1 MDSMRGLLLLIWLF
15 LGLSVFAEDNNLTS
29 SDWKIK
35 KITCDVV
42 SSDPAKQSS
51 LDSCLSYLQKDTVSE
66 KDEFIYSFTDSTME
80 RTNNNNEDV
89 WSYKLLGDKMVVELG
104 MGRVYIFNYKVDSDT
119 TLVLEMSKQI
129 FMLSE
134 FAPKDKSMKDL
145 IKSVSLKYYFKKIEP

>member
-1 MDSMRGLLLLIWLF
+1 MRGLLLLISLF

-42 SSDPAKQSS
+42 SSDPSKQSS
-51 LDSCLSYLQKDTVSE
+51 LDSCLSYLRKDTVSE

-89 WSYKLLGDKMVVELG
+89 WSYKLLGDKMIVELG

-145 IKSVSLKYYFKKIEP
+145 IKSVSLKYYFNKIEP